1 MDEKSRNPG
10 TWHRAILIEVPGDVG
25 SAGPSEPSEGLEV
38 APPQHLS
45 GDLRGIPSPPQQT
58 PSLPIL
64 AVRLITRV
72 KSLCTLAGKSLVL
85 IREGTDYKRKE

>member
-1 MDEKSRNPG
+1 M
-10 TWHRAILIEVPGDVG
+10 PGDVG
-25 SAGPSEPSEGLEV
+25 SAGPSEPSEGTEV
-38 APPQHLS
+38 APPQHLA
-45 GDLRGIPSPPQQT
+45 GNLCGIPSSPQQT

-85 IREGTDYKRKE
+85 IREGTDYKRKGIAMIRELYKQDPDVSF